1 MKRIFIYFFVAV
13 AFVFVLVSCNKD
25 MPGKDALE
33 EQVPVEFTLDGE
45 ITATVDTR
53 ATEVSTSTL
62 SSMNVTATTGS
73 TSETQVSNFGNV
85 SFTKSNNVW
94 RGGKYWPAS
103 NPSYHFYAA
112 NMSMTHTTNGQ
123 TVSPTNAN
131 TDVVVGYLA
140 SPTYKQSNALTMNHI
155 FAQIGT
161 TTITAPSGFTV
172 TDLKVS
178 VAPKTSGT
186 YNLKSGTWTSRG
198 NAGSAQYLVG
208 TSNSGASIS
217 TAGGSTNGG
226 DKDLWLVPDTYTLT
240 VSYKLVAGG
249 VSSDTINKTASV
261 VIAQGKNNNISA
273 TLPADGAPTE
283 IEFTVTVTAWEN
295 QNQGVTWN

>member
-1 MKRIFIYFFVAV
+1 MKRIFIFVFAAV
-13 AFVFVLVSCNKD
+13 AALAVASCNKD

-53 ATEVSTSTL
+53 ATEVSTTTL

-73 TSETQVSNFGNV
+73 SEQQVNNFSNV

-178 VAPKTSGT
+178 VAPKTGGT
-186 YNLKSGTWTSRG
+186 YNLKSGTWTAKG

-240 VSYKLVAGG
+240 VSYKLVAGD

-261 VIAQGKNNNISA
+261 TIAQGKNNNISA

>member
-1 MKRIFIYFFVAV
+1 MKRIFIFVFAAV
-13 AFVFVLVSCNKD
+13 AALAVASCNKD
-25 MPGKDALE
+25 MPGKDVVD
-33 EQVPVEFTLDGE
+33 EQVPVEFTLAGE

-53 ATEVSTSTL
+53 ATEVSTTTL

-94 RGGKYWPAS
+94 KGGKYWPAS

-123 TVSPTNAN
+123 TVSPQNAN
-131 TDVVVGYLA
+131 TDIVVGYLVN
-140 SPTYKQSNALTMNHI
+140 PTYKQSNALTMNHI

-186 YNLKSGTWTSRG
+186 YNLKSGTWTTKG

-208 TSNSGASIS
+208 TSSSGASIS
-217 TAGGSTNGG
+217 TAGGNTNGG

-249 VSSDTINKTASV
+249 VSSDTISKTASV
-261 VIAQGKNNNISA
+261 TIAQGKNNNISA

-283 IEFTVTVTAWEN
+283 IEFTVTVTGWEN